1 MKDNKYAPVIIPTLN
16 RYEHFKRC
24 LESLSR
30 CTDAD
35 KTEVIIGLDYPP
47 SDKYVSGYNK
57 IKKYLERGVQG
68 FRSVTVL
75 ETEHNLNAYGNA
87 KRLWQY
93 AFDNGYSA
101 AIFTEDDNEFAPAF
115 LSYCNWGLH
124 EFADKKNIFYI
135 CGYSLVDIPELF
147 NNVYAYNRGFCA
159 WGCATW
165 LDRRIKELEC
175 NDFTRIKDYVDEMSL
190 SAIFEK
196 SKVCLAASL
205 LGMLKKRYILSDT
218 ALQIMPEDERWCIFP
233 KNNLVRNWGQDGSGI
248 HSGNTKKF
256 NEIISKPLDLSYV
269 FVPHIEGKLFT
280 STVSKAF
287 MDAFPGKPFSTYV
300 KSIVILLTYKLI
312 GKIVDIKSPKLINL
326 FRKR

>member
-1 MKDNKYAPVIIPTLN
+1 
-16 RYEHFKRC
+16 
-24 LESLSR
+24 
-30 CTDAD
+30 
-35 KTEVIIGLDYPP
+35 
-47 SDKYVSGYNK
+47 
-57 IKKYLERGVQG
+57 
-68 FRSVTVL
+68 
-75 ETEHNLNAYGNA
+75 
-87 KRLWQY
+87 
-93 AFDNGYSA
+93 
-101 AIFTEDDNEFAPAF
+101 
-115 LSYCNWGLH
+115 
-124 EFADKKNIFYI
+124 
-135 CGYSLVDIPELF
+135 
-147 NNVYAYNRGFCA
+147 
-159 WGCATW
+159 
-165 LDRRIKELEC
+165 
-175 NDFTRIKDYVDEMSL
+175 
-190 SAIFEK
+190 
-196 SKVCLAASL
+196 
-205 LGMLKKRYILSDT
+205 MLKKRYILSDT